1 MVSKTAIRLQRVN
14 KTYCQG
20 DTISGKAILLGW
32 LTKPMPLWLFTK
44 SNIKKIGNF

>member
-32 LTKPMPLWLFTK
+32 LTKPMQVAK
-44 SNIKKIGNF
+44 DA